1 MNRKTAHRSVSVS
14 IIVSQILDVLQ
25 SVLRSFRKK
34 RKQDRFGDENVPD
47 PGSFLCFYEKMYL
60 DIEVFILD

>member
-47 PGSFLCFYEKMYL
+47 PDSFLCFYEKMYL